1 MSWAVLCQRWSP
13 VAPQGIALQTVCM
26 NPLCVYRDEG
36 GWVSCVCVCVC
47 VCVCLCVCCAHH
59 CRPVLPLCLLTAAFS
74 LATCTASDCD
84 LHAADGRPPGE
95 DGGADTVWCTTL
107 FTACRHGAC
116 HHTELLLA
124 TLCFSR
130 VPALHTNA
138 CFSLLVFGH
147 PVSVCLPVCM

>member
-1 MSWAVLCQRWSP
+1 MCRVWVW
-13 VAPQGIALQTVCM
+13 VC
-26 NPLCVYRDEG
+26 G
-36 GWVSCVCVCVC
+36 
-47 VCVCLCVCCAHH
+47 CVCCAHH
-59 CRPVLPLCLLTAAFS
+59 CHPVLPLCCLQLPLFP

-95 DGGADTVWCTTL
+95 DGGANTVWCTL

-116 HHTELLLA
+116 GHTELLPA
-124 TLCFSR
+124 TLGFSR

-147 PVSVCLPVCM
+147 PVSVCLSVCTYVVRVSWSPCRLSWKRTVQACIDKGRSTGGTRVRSTH